1 MSDFFAGLALLFLG
15 GCIVAAAAVLIYSIV
30 GPFFMKSNPTQRA
43 TSGSDSQA
51 QASGTSHSSKRDEQ
65 LRLEDEADEDELHH

>member
-30 GPFFMKSNPTQRA
+30 GPFFMKSNPTPRA

-51 QASGTSHSSKRDEQ
+51 QSPSASSVSKREEQ
-65 LRLEDEADEDELHH
+65 LRLEDDADEDELHH

>member
-30 GPFFMKSNPTQRA
+30 GPFFMKSNPTPRA
-43 TSGSDSQA
+43 TSDSQA
-51 QASGTSHSSKRDEQ
+51 QASGTSSGSRRDEQ